1 MLAYS
6 YGPAVNLI
14 NNTLSKIF
22 LISLFFWQFSDLLL
36 CQKHLYTV
44 NGSLSENVSGYVI
57 LHLNSNISDTG
68 LIYNR
73 TFIIKGGIECPEIAS
88 LSLNGTLYSDWFFVD
103 IGSQNVFFD
112 LNKTKDNVVSNSKTN
127 IENLEY
133 KITEDSIKN
142 VVKKDVSNMHGD
154 SFLQTKIDD
163 LILNFVIENPD
174 SYVGFYKLI
183 HEIRWNGSKP
193 IYWNIYNKLSKK
205 IKYSKEGRTLLTNL
219 KIAKRFTINQYFPEY
234 NNLVNIY
241 ENKVRIS
248 DYFSKNKFTFVD
260 IWSYSC
266 GPCIGQFESL
276 NSIYSKYKEFG
287 FEILG
292 ISIDPEVHKS
302 ELLNTI
308 RSNQLSW
315 PQMWDKNSE
324 QSKKYKLE
332 YFPNTYLLNRKG
344 KIIYKDI
351 GLKELELFLINKL
364 L

>member
-1 MLAYS
+1 
-6 YGPAVNLI
+6 
-14 NNTLSKIF
+14 
-22 LISLFFWQFSDLLL
+22 
-36 CQKHLYTV
+36 
-44 NGSLSENVSGYVI
+44 
-57 LHLNSNISDTG
+57 
-68 LIYNR
+68 
-73 TFIIKGGIECPEIAS
+73 
-88 LSLNGTLYSDWFFVD
+88 
-103 IGSQNVFFD
+103 
-112 LNKTKDNVVSNSKTN
+112 
-127 IENLEY
+127 
-133 KITEDSIKN
+133 
-142 VVKKDVSNMHGD
+142 
-154 SFLQTKIDD
+154 
-163 LILNFVIENPD
+163 
-174 SYVGFYKLI
+174 
-183 HEIRWNGSKP
+183 
-193 IYWNIYNKLSKK
+193 
-205 IKYSKEGRTLLTNL
+205 RTLLTNL